1 MELKIFKKKHVSFQE
16 MLVFLIKF
24 IFYFDTTEL
33 YTKTN
38 KKIYQKNGKD
48 TLSLFDYCFYGD
60 SNLDKIIN
68 IINCQSGGSD
78 KSLLAG
84 EAGAGAAQGAPGAG
98 AGAGGKE
105 GAPGAG
111 AAKAEKTAAGKP
123 AAVTQG
129 KGGPGKPAAVTQGPG
144 GTPGAGAAQV
154 APGEAQVAPG
164 GTGGEAEPEAQVAK
178 GKEVADIGVMDFINE
193 LKDGIVKGINLIKTK
208 LLAILTLILYASIF
222 PAIPFF
228 LVMTSMYATL
238 KYIMFK
244 FRNF

>member
-33 YTKTN
+33 YIKTN

-68 IINCQSGGSD
+68 IINCQSGGSE

-84 EAGAGAAQGAPGAG
+84 VATGGAGAE
-98 AGAGGKE
+98 E
-105 GAPGAG
+105 GA
-111 AAKAEKTAAGKP
+111 EAGKP
-123 AAVTQG
+123 AQG
-129 KGGPGKPAAVTQGPG
+129 KEAGEAGKPAQGK
-144 GTPGAGAAQV
+144 
-154 APGEAQVAPG
+154 EAG
-164 GTGGEAEPEAQVAK
+164 GTGGEAGKPAQGKEAEEEEEAAAEKPAAEPEAKAEA
-178 GKEVADIGVMDFINE
+178 EVADIGVMDFINE

>member
-38 KKIYQKNGKD
+38 NKLFRKNGKD

-68 IINCQSGGSD
+68 IINCQSGGSE

-84 EAGAGAAQGAPGAG
+84 GAEAGAKGEPGG
-98 AGAGGKE
+98 AGAGG
-105 GAPGAG
+105 APAAPTAK
-111 AAKAEKTAAGKP
+111 AAKAEKTAAEKT
-123 AAVTQG
+123 A
-129 KGGPGKPAAVTQGPG
+129 
-144 GTPGAGAAQV
+144 
-154 APGEAQVAPG
+154 E
-164 GTGGEAEPEAQVAK
+164 GTGGEGEPEGTGREGEPEGTGGEGEPEAKAEAKAEPEAK
-178 GKEVADIGVMDFINE
+178 VADIGVMDFINE

>member
-68 IINCQSGGSD
+68 IINCQSGGSE

-84 EAGAGAAQGAPGAG
+84 GAEAGGGDAGAAPTAAKGEPGPAAPTA
-98 AGAGGKE
+98 K
-105 GAPGAG
+105 
-111 AAKAEKTAAGKP
+111 AAKAQENP
-123 AAVTQG
+123 DQ
-129 KGGPGKPAAVTQGPG
+129 QN
-144 GTPGAGAAQV
+144 
-154 APGEAQVAPG
+154 
-164 GTGGEAEPEAQVAK
+164 
-178 GKEVADIGVMDFINE
+178 D
-193 LKDGIVKGINLIKTK
+193 
-208 LLAILTLILYASIF
+208 
-222 PAIPFF
+222 
-228 LVMTSMYATL
+228 
-238 KYIMFK
+238 
-244 FRNF
+244 

>member
-38 KKIYQKNGKD
+38 NKLFRKNGKD

-68 IINCQSGGSD
+68 IINCQSGGSE

-84 EAGAGAAQGAPGAG
+84 GEEKGTAGEAAQGKEAG
-98 AGAGGKE
+98 E
-105 GAPGAG
+105 
-111 AAKAEKTAAGKP
+111 AGKP
-123 AAVTQG
+123 AQG
-129 KGGPGKPAAVTQGPG
+129 K
-144 GTPGAGAAQV
+144 
-154 APGEAQVAPG
+154 E
-164 GTGGEAEPEAQVAK
+164 TGGEAEEEEEAAAEKPGTEPEAKA
-178 GKEVADIGVMDFINE
+178 EVADIGVMDFINE

>member
-38 KKIYQKNGKD
+38 NKLFRKNGKD

-68 IINCQSGGSD
+68 IINCQSGGSE

-84 EAGAGAAQGAPGAG
+84 GAEAGAKEETGGEAAPG
-98 AGAGGKE
+98 
-105 GAPGAG
+105 G
-111 AAKAEKTAAGKP
+111 AAKAEKTAAEKT
-123 AAVTQG
+123 AA
-129 KGGPGKPAAVTQGPG
+129 
-144 GTPGAGAAQV
+144 GT
-154 APGEAQVAPG
+154 E
-164 GTGGEAEPEAQVAK
+164 GTGGEGEPEAKSEETEAK
-178 GKEVADIGVMDFINE
+178 AEETEAKAEAKAEVADIGVMDFINE

>member
-68 IINCQSGGSD
+68 IINCQSGGSE

-84 EAGAGAAQGAPGAG
+84 GAEAA
-98 AGAGGKE
+98 
-105 GAPGAG
+105 
-111 AAKAEKTAAGKP
+111 
-123 AAVTQG
+123 
-129 KGGPGKPAAVTQGPG
+129 
-144 GTPGAGAAQV
+144 
-154 APGEAQVAPG
+154 VAPG
-164 GTGGEAEPEAQVAK
+164 GTGGEAGQVSAVAKGAEGTPAAVTQGPGAGQGAAGEAQVGPEPEGGPEPEAQVAK

>member
-24 IFYFDTTEL
+24 IFYFDTSEL

-38 KKIYQKNGKD
+38 KKNYQRNGKE
-48 TLSLFDYCFYGD
+48 TISLFDYCFY
-60 SNLDKIIN
+60 SNTDLNKIIN
-68 IINCQSGGSD
+68 IINYQSGGSD
-78 KSLLAG
+78 ISTSTNLS
-84 EAGAGAAQGAPGAG
+84 ES
-98 AGAGGKE
+98 
-105 GAPGAG
+105 
-111 AAKAEKTAAGKP
+111 
-123 AAVTQG
+123 
-129 KGGPGKPAAVTQGPG
+129 
-144 GTPGAGAAQV
+144 
-154 APGEAQVAPG
+154 
-164 GTGGEAEPEAQVAK
+164 EPEPEPEPEPESEPENTSSKKNKTETEEKVDK
-178 GKEVADIGVMDFINE
+178 GALAFINE
-193 LKDGIVKGINLIKTK
+193 LKAGIVKGINLIKTK

>member
-68 IINCQSGGSD
+68 IINCQSGGSE

-84 EAGAGAAQGAPGAG
+84 GA
-98 AGAGGKE
+98 
-105 GAPGAG
+105 
-111 AAKAEKTAAGKP
+111 T
-123 AAVTQG
+123 
-129 KGGPGKPAAVTQGPG
+129 G
-144 GTPGAGAAQV
+144 GTGGEAAQV
-154 APGEAQVAPG
+154 AAVAPG
-164 GTGGEAEPEAQVAK
+164 GTGGEAGGAEGKTAAEGTAQGPGGGPGRGQMTEDDIKERSAQTAK
-178 GKEVADIGVMDFINE
+178 TLELNEEQAKKILAIDMDFYNKMQIERQKMRNMERTPENRDAMMEKMRKQRENE
-193 LKDGIVKGINLIKTK
+193 GRWHCKKCHEFNNSPF
-208 LLAILTLILYASIF
+208 APRRAARR
-222 PAIPFF
+222 PAPR
-228 LVMTSMYATL
+228 AP
-238 KYIMFK
+238 
-244 FRNF
+244 